1 MSLFLVLELQ
11 EQNNGILWWRSPGDK
26 KPTCNIENAMQRQWN
41 EIEPHAFLLD
51 NATRTMAVPVEVARR
66 HTRQFV
72 PVFASP
78 KAMHEFGDRVQ
89 AAIAA
94 INGKTAVPEPAYVM
108 RMEPS
113 MSPLFMVLLSS
124 NCEGYEV
131 ELESA
136 GEFSIADA
144 AKSCAISNARRHRSG
159 KKAAE
164 TSGADIVVP
173 KSVAAQSAIRAVP
186 NSRNIIR
193 TLRDESV
200 LYRQTLNSF

>member
-11 EQNNGILWWRSPGDK
+11 EQSNGILWWRSPGDK
-26 KPTCNIENAMQRQWN
+26 KPTHNIETAMQQQWS
-41 EIEPHAFLLD
+41 EIEPQAFLLD
-51 NATRTMAVPVEVARR
+51 NATRTMAVPLEVARR
-66 HTRQFV
+66 YAKQFV
-72 PVFASP
+72 PIFASP
-78 KAMHEFGDRVQ
+78 KAMHDFGDRAQ
-89 AAIAA
+89 AKIET
-94 INGKTAVPEPAYVM
+94 INAKTAPPETAYVM

-131 ELESA
+131 GLESA

-144 AKSCAISNARRHRSG
+144 TKACATSNARRHRPG

-164 TSGADIVVP
+164 PSGADVVVP
-173 KSVAAQSAIRAVP
+173 KSVAVQSAIRVVP
-186 NSRNIIR
+186 NSRDIVR

-200 LYRQTLNSF
+200 LYRQTLKSF